1 MINRRR
7 LESAILAIWIGLGW
21 GAIARAQGLSVAQDP
36 GANSEAMTLTQEGAS
51 NPQALAQRL
60 GLTPEQLSS
69 YQSAI
74 ASGGLSSDQLE
85 ALSARAQA
93 KGLSAQE
100 TAAIARS
107 MGLSAAQIEQLR
119 GRAQVHSQLPARAAS
134 PVASGVSAL
143 EQKFAL
149 LDQPDALP
157 PPPDTRH
164 LRQFGYSLFSAP
176 VSTFAPVAEVPVSGD
191 YVLGPGDQL
200 NINTWGRFSR
210 SQEITVDRN
219 GAIFLAEVGPL
230 QVAGLTF
237 GQAQKL
243 IEGHL
248 DQITGI
254 DSQVTMGRLRTIG
267 IFVLGEVAQPGA
279 YTVSALARISNGLR
293 AAGGINPTGSL
304 RQVQLRRQGRVVAT
318 LDLYD
323 LLLRGD
329 NRADLRLQAR
339 DVIFVPVIG
348 SVAAVA
354 GEIKR
359 PAIYE
364 LRGSSA
370 SLQEVLRMAGGATPF
385 SYAQRLQVIRT
396 ANHSHMLALDIDL
409 EHVAEQRFQV
419 QDGDLI
425 KIYSV
430 LPGPENE
437 VVLSGNVRR
446 PGSYQLYDGMKVTD
460 LIRRGEGVLPHTFF
474 AYALLKRLQGAD
486 RTTLYQPLHLGD
498 LLADP
503 GDQGNVL
510 LRAGDELVIYGENQ
524 MQSQPTVRVE
534 GEVRAPGLYP
544 LSHGMR
550 VSDLVYAAG
559 GAADQAYLARAELA
573 RTQVLQGARTVHT
586 FYNIDLQAALRGD
599 QNQNPILR
607 DNDELSI
614 WAAPG
619 WHLPWLVTV
628 QGEVPR
634 PGPYTI
640 RKGERL
646 GSLLKRCGGLLPDA
660 YLPGLILIRESIRK
674 REQEQINIA
683 RSRLA
688 AGLAQLQLTQAQ
700 SSNSGNPPAAT
711 NFDTLERLLSQAQ
724 GLQAPGRL
732 IVQLGPLDGSRP
744 SDQDVML
751 EDQDRIMVPKVPSAV
766 SVMGQVYAPTAIVY
780 DPAMRVEDYLQRAG
794 GPTELADPENIFV
807 IKANGL
813 ILTRRGYD
821 LSRRSQI
828 FPFLPVISGG
838 LMASRL
844 QPGDTVYV
852 PDKIVR
858 SNKLEVARDVATIIG
873 QSATALGMIGVLAV
887 GI

>member
-1 MINRRR
+1 MINERR
-7 LESAILAIWIGLGW
+7 LGTAILAVLMVLSWTSAL
-21 GAIARAQGLSVAQDP
+21 RAQGLTANGD
-36 GANSEAMTLTQEGAS
+36 GAPLTVTQGAGSNAEAV
-51 NPQALAQRL
+51 AQRL
-60 GLTPEQLSS
+60 GLTPDQLSR
-69 YQSAI
+69 YQGAI

-85 ALSARAQA
+85 ALGARAQA

-119 GRAQVHSQLPARAAS
+119 TRVGIESHLPTPPAS
-134 PVASGVSAL
+134 TAPVASGGQSAL
-143 EQKFAL
+143 EKKFAL
-149 LDQPDALP
+149 LDTPDALP
-157 PPPDTRH
+157 PLPDTSH
-164 LRQFGYSLFSAP
+164 LRQFGYSLFAGSVA
-176 VSTFAPVAEVPVSGD
+176 TFAPVAEVPVGAD
-191 YVLGPGDQL
+191 YILGPGDEL

-210 SQEITVDRN
+210 SQAVSVDRN

-237 GQAQKL
+237 GQAQKM
-243 IEGHL
+243 IQGHL

-304 RQVQLRRQGRVVAT
+304 RQVQLRRDGRVIAT

-329 NRADLRLQAR
+329 NREDLRLQAQ

-354 GEIKR
+354 GEVKR
-359 PAIYE
+359 PGIYE
-364 LRGSSA
+364 LRRPTA
-370 SLQEVLRMAGGATPF
+370 SLQELIRLAGGASPF

-409 EHVAEQRFQV
+409 ERMAEQRFQV

-425 KIYSV
+425 KIFAV

-446 PGSYQLYDGMKVTD
+446 PGNYQFYDGMKVTD

-486 RTTLYQPLHLGD
+486 RTTLYQPLNLGA
-498 LLADP
+498 LLTDP
-503 GDQGNVL
+503 GDQTNVL
-510 LRAGDELVIYGENQ
+510 LRPGDELVIYGENQ

-534 GEVRAPGLYP
+534 GQVRAPGLYP

-550 VSDLVYAAG
+550 VSDLLYAAG
-559 GAADQAYLARAELA
+559 GASEQAYLARAELA
-573 RTQVLQGARTVHT
+573 RTEVLQGARTVHT
-586 FYNIDLQAALRGD
+586 FFTLDLQAALRGD
-599 QNQNPILR
+599 RGQNLILR
-607 DNDELSI
+607 DNDELSV

-619 WHLPWLVTV
+619 WHLPWLVNV
-628 QGEVPR
+628 LGEVPR

-640 RKGERL
+640 RKDERL
-646 GSLLKRCGGLLPDA
+646 SSVLKRCGGLLPDA
-660 YLPGLILIRESIRK
+660 YLPGLVLTRESIRK
-674 REQEQINIA
+674 REQAEVDAA

-700 SSNSGNPPAAT
+700 SSNSNNSPSAT

-732 IVQLGPLDGSRP
+732 VLQLGTLDGRLP
-744 SDQDVML
+744 SDQDVLL
-751 EDQDRIMVPKVPSAV
+751 EDKDEIVVPKMPTSVA
-766 SVMGQVYAPTAIVY
+766 VMGQVYTPTAIVY
-780 DPAMRVEDYLQRAG
+780 EAAMRVEDYLQRAG
-794 GPTELADPENIFV
+794 GPTELADPDNIFV

-813 ILTRRGYD
+813 IMTRNGYD
-821 LSRRSQI
+821 LSRRSRI